1 MNKLCASYMEDAR
14 GVKRNTPNREFVLR
28 LIEDAYKAGLEDA
41 YKGIKPLDWEVA
53 RYEMSACTFVG
64 LFVIRPLLKGGFDV
78 DYNGKTLCTRL
89 TLSKAKEFA
98 NNVYRK
104 KQRKGWDYDTEIN
117 RKSEQLI
124 EAEV

>member
-1 MNKLCASYMEDAR
+1 MKRETMNKLCASYMEDAR

-41 YKGIKPLDWEVA
+41 YKGIKPLGWTVGK
-53 RYEMSACTFVG
+53 YEMLDSTFVG

-89 TLSKAKEFA
+89 TLSKAKKLA
-98 NNVYRK
+98 NKYYQK
-104 KQRKGWDYDTEIN
+104 KVKERLG
-117 RKSEQLI
+117 L
-124 EAEV
+124 